1 MITSIRHRGLKQLY
15 ERGDRSG
22 IGANMRD
29 RIERILLVLD
39 QAETLE
45 EMDIPGFRLHALT
58 GDRKGTWSIRV
69 TGNWRVTFGF
79 ADGNMSDLDLEDYH

>member
-39 QAETLE
+39 QAETLN

-58 GDRKGTWSIRV
+58 GDRKATWSIRV
-69 TGNWRVTFGF
+69 TGNWRVTFIF
-79 ADGNMSDLDLEDYH
+79 ADGNVYDLDLEDYH

>member
-1 MITSIRHRGLKQLY
+1 MKQLY

-39 QAETLE
+39 QAETLN

-58 GDRKGTWSIRV
+58 GDRKVTWSIRV
-69 TGNWRVTFGF
+69 TGNWRVTFIF
-79 ADGNMSDLDLEDYH
+79 ADGNVYDLDLEDYH

>member
-29 RIERILLVLD
+29 RVERILLVLD
-39 QAETLE
+39 QAETLAD
-45 EMDIPGFRLHALT
+45 MDIPGFRLHELT

-69 TGNWRVTFGF
+69 TGNWRVTFTF
-79 ADGNMSDLDLEDYH
+79 ADGNVYDLDLEDYH